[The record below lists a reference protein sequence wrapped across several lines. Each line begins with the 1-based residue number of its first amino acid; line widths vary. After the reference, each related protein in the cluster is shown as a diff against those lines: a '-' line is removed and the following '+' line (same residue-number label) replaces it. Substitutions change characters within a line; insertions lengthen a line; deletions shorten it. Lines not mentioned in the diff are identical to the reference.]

1 MDSAPPDL
9 LTVNEAAARLGIGRT
24 ALYALLRTHELGFVK
39 IGARTLIAEREIA
52 RFITAHTRGTG
63 SPPTP

>member
-1 MDSAPPDL
+1 
-9 LTVNEAAARLGIGRT
+9 
-24 ALYALLRTHELGFVK
+24 LLRTHELGFVK